1 LSFLPRVA
9 QDASGGVPSA
19 IAALRGET
27 IMSASFELNVGAL
40 RNEIEALKRK
50 QEFWREEAEMQRLS
64 EQIYTSRAKQ
74 RLRLLNLY
82 VEKFNEDH
90 HHVPRSE
97 QEAPAAVAPALE

>member
-1 LSFLPRVA
+1 
-9 QDASGGVPSA
+9 
-19 IAALRGET
+19 
-27 IMSASFELNVGAL
+27 MSASFELDVAAL

-50 QEFWREEAEMQRLS
+50 REFWREEAEMQRLS

-90 HHVPRSE
+90 DRVPRPE
-97 QEAPAAVAPALE
+97 QEAPAAVAPALK